1 MIPKRTLLPSLLPTP
16 ARAAFRVG
24 LTVMAGLFLLVAPS
38 RAGETPTASPA
49 TPEAA
54 APAPSE
60 APPAP
65 ALPATPADTA
75 AAGAAGAAAKPKKA
89 KPTPAAKAGKGPG
102 AVVITV
108 GPNKI
113 TRSQIDLLV
122 EQMSKANPNSR
133 VLEDREKSAMAAMIA
148 TNLIGQELLD
158 LESRRLAIVAPE
170 TEVDSMYKLMRANFP
185 DEATWKKVLKEGGNT
200 EKSFREKLARQIK
213 ADKILNKQ
221 IPQSERPTNKEII
234 DHFAAHKAKY
244 PVNDS
249 LRAAQILLLTPKE
262 MQAPDVATRKA
273 DLEKIRAELSRDS
286 ADPDRLLARFMMA
299 ARQVSDGPE
308 KKDGG
313 DLQSF
318 HPGDFAPEFK
328 KQALALKVGQMSPVF
343 KTPLGWHLVLL
354 TGKHDGKPDGY
365 RYFIARAIAA
375 EKAAVA
381 GRSLR
386 KYLQGLAGKYKVNYL
401 ESAYRDTSPTG
412 VYNL

>member
-1 MIPKRTLLPSLLPTP
+1 MIPKRTYLCSLLPSLACAALLLGSPVP
-16 ARAAFRVG
+16 AA
-24 LTVMAGLFLLVAPS
+24 
-38 RAGETPTASPA
+38 
-49 TPEAA
+49 EAA
-54 APAPSE
+54 APAAPEASAPAAAVPPAE
-60 APPAP
+60 SAPP
-65 ALPATPADTA
+65 
-75 AAGAAGAAAKPKKA
+75 AKPKKA
-89 KPTPAAKAGKGPG
+89 KPASPAGVAKAGKGPG

-122 EQMSKANPNSR
+122 DQMSKANPNPQG
-133 VLEDREKSAMAAMIA
+133 LDEQGKTAMAAMIA
-148 TNLIGQELLD
+148 TNLIGQELLE
-158 LESRRLAIVAPE
+158 LEGRRLAITAPE
-170 TEVDSMYKLMRANFP
+170 NEIDSMYKVLRANFP
-185 DEATWKKVLKEGGNT
+185 DEATWKRVLKEGGNT

-221 IPQSERPTNKEII
+221 IPQAERPTYKEII

-249 LRAAQILLLTPKE
+249 LRAAQILLMTPKE
-262 MQAPDVATRKA
+262 MNAPDVATRKA

-313 DLQSF
+313 DLQVF

-328 KQALALKVGQMSPVF
+328 KQAQALKVGQMSPVF

-354 TGKHDGKPDGY
+354 TGRHDGKPDGY

-381 GRSLR
+381 GRTLR
-386 KYLQGLAGKYKVNYL
+386 TYLQGLAGKYKVNYL